1 MQFSLLDRLTRSDL
15 PPTDRAAF
23 RSDTDRQLRA
33 YLLHDLTDLLNTHRA
48 EDVVDPVYEEASKSI
63 LNFGL
68 SDFTSSNLN
77 STLDQERVRQS
88 IERAVRAFE
97 PRLSN
102 VSVALEQPE
111 PLHPALQL
119 RIEAVLRAEDSSLPV
134 LFEATIHRA
143 TRRISFTGA
152 RS

>member
-15 PPTDRAAF
+15 PPADRPVF
-23 RSDTDRQLRA
+23 RSDADRQMRS
-33 YLLHDLTDLLNTHRA
+33 YLLQDLTELLNTHRA

-68 SDFTSSNLN
+68 SDFVSSNLN
-77 STLDQERVRQS
+77 SSIDQERVRQS

-102 VSVALEQPE
+102 VTVA
-111 PLHPALQL
+111 
-119 RIEAVLRAEDSSLPV
+119 
-134 LFEATIHRA
+134 
-143 TRRISFTGA
+143 
-152 RS
+152 